1 MTFSPAATGI
11 PVTGVAANYEND
23 IYFEIG
29 FAMGM
34 ADCILCVGV
43 SPSPISPIKKYDSKE
58 IDGVPVIG
66 MPVDSWTDIVW
77 AG

>member
-34 ADCILCVGV
+34 ADCICMR
-43 SPSPISPIKKYDSKE
+43 D
-58 IDGVPVIG
+58 
-66 MPVDSWTDIVW
+66 
-77 AG
+77 